1 MGYRRKAISM
11 GLITSMFLAFVLVG
25 LNVNVPPAQAQTTT
39 LSIEPSPVA
48 VTACTNF
55 TVGVKVNYVT
65 DLYSW
70 QMNLTFDPTLMTC
83 VGATA
88 GPFLPPPTFGL
99 IVIIDNTAGW
109 VAAADSRMVPPG
121 ASGSCV
127 LAYITFHCKGQGSSS
142 LHFKPVETFLLDSNY
157 FSIPFDPIDGYVT
170 QLGPSSLHGEDGL
183 LYNVHLHADFLINL
197 MNPICTRWHELWPS
211 YCSHYY
217 HLNSWEDNGDNMLSP
232 SDQIDMIDLRTNKT
246 SWWHVDDVT
255 VTIYVKPTE
264 APGPAMYLEF
274 TGGFPNYAT
283 PLLNPV
289 CTYWHEIYPVF
300 SKKFHL
306 SSWMDNGNGI
316 LSFCDKIYLK
326 DPVTGL
332 GAWYHVAQ
340 VATDIIVTRK
350 PVCTQWHEIY
360 PEFCAHDYHLSS
372 WIDNGDKK
380 LSPCDKIDMTDK
392 ATGNVTWWHVR
403 EVTITLILTEKYI
416 PPPLEPMYLEYV
428 PIASPLYEPI
438 FSPVCTYWHEIW
450 PVYCRY
456 YHLSSWE
463 DNGNGF
469 LDPSDQI
476 DMTDEYG
483 KVHWYHV
490 DDVTIDIWVEPIP
503 QPIHD
508 VAVTSVVPQYAS
520 IVQGGI
526 DPIKV
531 TVQNQG
537 DFTETFGVKAYYDGN
552 LIGTQ
557 TVTLAPASFF
567 DVFFSWDTSTVPV
580 GTYTIKGVAD
590 VVPGETDI
598 ADNTLTDGKVTVLS
612 PFKILHGEYGLLYKR
627 RLDAETLINLMSPIS
642 TMWHELWPYY
652 CRRYHLTSWV
662 DNGDE
667 MLSPSDQ
674 IDMFEYETNQT
685 TWWHVDDV
693 TITLYLKDKEGIL
706 PPMYIEFEGGFPEYQ
721 RVLKYPVCTYWHEVY
736 PYFSRRFHLSSW
748 IDTDGNGMLNPSD
761 QIDMKDLE
769 TGKISWWHVE
779 RVSTDI
785 IVTRKPICTQW
796 HEIWPDFCMRDFH
809 LSSWE
814 DNGDH
819 KLSPSDQIDLTDK
832 KTGQVTWW
840 HVKHVTITIVLTEKE
855 VPPPIEPM
863 YMEFE
868 GEYLEEI
875 LTRPVCTWWH
885 EIWPVYCRYYHLSS
899 WYDNGDGWLSPSD
912 QIDMTDEKG
921 IVHWYHVDDV
931 TIDIWIE
938 PKPPCP
944 MPPRVEWKHK
954 FAIIDYFMTF
964 CPSPGVAN
972 LDKDLNL
979 EIVTG
984 TDEWYGNQK
993 WYCFDASGATQWT
1006 LPTRVDE
1013 SRTSVAIG
1021 DIDGDGDL
1029 EIAGG
1034 TTSGWETQV
1043 FDSAGSF
1050 VWRYSDPT
1058 RYDWWHSTPAM
1069 CDVNPNSSGLE
1080 VIAAEYGVGGNPK
1093 IFCFSKTGSVLWS
1106 YTIPEGG
1113 IVDASPACGD
1123 IDGDGVV
1130 EIVIG
1135 TAPPGGQPHK
1145 VYCFN
1150 GRTGAVKWT
1159 HWVQQPSTCSNRAVH
1174 SSAALADIDG
1184 DGKTEVIFGAND
1196 GGVRCLKGT
1205 DGTLKWIYW
1214 TGGSVY
1220 SSPAVGDVDAD
1231 GNYEIVVGS
1240 NDKYVYCLS
1249 STGTLEWRFKTGGA
1263 VISSPALANRG
1274 TTPGLGIYVGS
1285 KDGYLYLLNGFGN
1298 LIWRFNT
1305 GATNGITSSPAV
1317 ADIDGDSK
1325 LEVMF
1330 TDWNAIP
1337 DNAAVTNVF
1346 WCLEDCTSWVEPYA
1360 VEWPMFRHDR
1370 CHTGKYSSGIK
1381 GMGGAESE
1389 ANNVEGFT
1397 EIQPLVITHDVAI
1410 VFDWLSK
1417 SFIKAGETVQVYV
1430 DVENQ
1435 GTSVETTTV
1444 SVSYDGTPI
1453 GSAPVTLAIGETKT
1467 LTFPWDT
1474 TGVPKGTYS
1483 VTADASVVPG
1493 ETDTA
1498 DNTFSTLAIV
1508 TLPVH
1513 DIAAA
1518 YVVPYKTIVCQGY
1531 RLRVNVTLFNQ
1542 GDFPETFIVSASYG
1556 SSAIGAPQLIGL
1568 GTGLSTTLTF
1578 DCDTTGL
1585 PKGTDTVGAYIV
1597 TPITGET
1604 DTADNTRVDGLVTI
1618 VIVGDINAD
1627 GIVDIEDIYTIALAY
1642 GTMPGQPGYNPNLD
1656 INDDGIID
1664 IQDIYTTALHYGE
1677 IDP

>member
-1 MGYRRKAISM
+1 MGSGRRKAISM

-25 LNVNVPPAQAQTTT
+25 LNVNVAPAQV
-39 LSIEPSPVA
+39 P
-48 VTACTNF
+48 TN
-55 TVGVKVNYVT
+55 K
-65 DLYSW
+65 
-70 QMNLTFDPTLMTC
+70 C
-83 VGATA
+83 
-88 GPFLPPPTFGL
+88 
-99 IVIIDNTAGW
+99 
-109 VAAADSRMVPPG
+109 
-121 ASGSCV
+121 
-127 LAYITFHCKGQGSSS
+127 
-142 LHFKPVETFLLDSNY
+142 
-157 FSIPFDPIDGYVT
+157 
-170 QLGPSSLHGEDGL
+170 LHGEDGL
-183 LYNVHLHADFLINL
+183 FYSVHLHADFLINL
-197 MNPICTRWHELWPS
+197 YNPICTRWHELWPR

-217 HLNSWEDNGDNMLSP
+217 HLNSWEDEGDNMLSP
-232 SDQIDMIDLRTNKT
+232 SDQIDMIDYATNKT

-255 VTIYVKPTE
+255 VTIYVKPIE
-264 APGPAMYLEF
+264 APGPAMYVEF
-274 TGGFPNYAT
+274 TGGFTNYAT

-289 CTYWHEIYPVF
+289 CTYWHEIYPVY

-306 SSWMDNGNGI
+306 SSWTDNGDGI

-340 VATDIIVTRK
+340 VATDIVVTRK

-360 PEFCAHDYHLSS
+360 PEFCARDYHLSS
-372 WIDNGDKK
+372 WIDNGDNI
-380 LSPCDKIDMTDK
+380 LSVCDKIDMTDK
-392 ATGNVTWWHVR
+392 ATGIVSWWHVR
-403 EVTITLILTEKYI
+403 EVTITIILTEKYI
-416 PPPLEPMYLEYV
+416 PPPLEPMYLEWV

-438 FSPVCTYWHEIW
+438 FTPVYTYWHEIW

-463 DNGNGF
+463 DTNGNGF

-490 DDVTIDIWVEPIP
+490 DDVTIDIWIDPIP
-503 QPIHD
+503 QPVHD

-537 DFTETFGVKAYYDGN
+537 GFTETFGVKAYYDGN

-557 TVTLAPASFF
+557 TVTLMPASFF
-567 DVFFSWDTSTVPV
+567 DVFFNWDTSTVPV

-590 VVPGETDI
+590 VVPSETDI
-598 ADNTLTDGKVTVLS
+598 EDNTLTDGTVTVLS
-612 PFKILHGEYGLLYKR
+612 QFKILHGEYGLLYKR
-627 RLDAETLINLMSPIS
+627 RLDAGYLIDLGNPY
-642 TMWHELWPYY
+642 TNWHELWPYY
-652 CRRYHLTSWV
+652 CRNYTLTSWQ
-662 DNGDE
+662 DNGDG

-674 IDMFEYETNQT
+674 IDMIDYQTDQT

-693 TITLYLKDKEGIL
+693 TITLYLKNKEGIL
-706 PPMYIEFEGGFPEYQ
+706 PPMYIESVAGFPMYKE
-721 RVLKYPVCTYWHEVY
+721 VLYNPVCTKWHEIY
-736 PYFSRRFHLSSW
+736 PYFCRYFHLTVW
-748 IDTDGNGMLNPSD
+748 TDTTGNHMLDPSD
-761 QIDMKDLE
+761 QIEMTNLE
-769 TGKISWWHVE
+769 TGEVTWWHVE

-785 IVTRKPICTQW
+785 IVTRKPVCTQW
-796 HEIWPDFCMRDFH
+796 HEIYPDFCMRDFH

-819 KLSPSDQIDLTDK
+819 QLSPSDQIDLTNK
-832 KTGQVTWW
+832 KTGEVTWW
-840 HVKHVTITIVLTEKE
+840 HVTSVTITIVLTEKE
-855 VPPPIEPM
+855 VPLPVKPT
-863 YMEFE
+863 YMEFR

-875 LTRPVCTWWH
+875 LTHPVCTWWH

-899 WYDNGDGWLSPSD
+899 WYDENVDGWLSPSD

-944 MPPRVEWKHK
+944 MPPRVEWNHK

-972 LDKDLNL
+972 LDNDTNL

-993 WYCFDASGATQWT
+993 WYCFDASGVIQWT

-1013 SRTSVAIG
+1013 SRTSVSIG

-1058 RYDWWHSTPAM
+1058 RYDWWHSSPAM

-1093 IFCFSKTGSVLWS
+1093 IFCFSRTGSVLWS

-1135 TAPPGGQPHK
+1135 TAPPNGQPHY

-1150 GRTGAVKWT
+1150 GRTGAVEWT
-1159 HWVQQPSTCSNRAVH
+1159 HRVAWPPGAPSTCSNRAVH
-1174 SSAALADIDG
+1174 SSAALADIDN
-1184 DGKTEVIFGAND
+1184 DGKIEVIFGAND
-1196 GGVRCLKGT
+1196 GRVRCLWGT
-1205 DGTLKWIYW
+1205 NGTAKWYTWI
-1214 TGGSVY
+1214 GGCVY

-1231 GNYEIVVGS
+1231 GALEIIVGS
-1240 NDKYVYCLS
+1240 TNHRVYCLS
-1249 STGTLEWRFKTGGA
+1249 STGAVKWAFLTSGD
-1263 VISSPALANRG
+1263 VISSAALANRG
-1274 TTPGLGIYVGS
+1274 TTRGLGIYIGS
-1285 KDGYLYLLNGFGN
+1285 KDGYLYLLDGWGN

-1305 GATNGITSSPAV
+1305 RATNGITSSPAV

-1346 WCLEDCTSWVEPYA
+1346 WCLEDCTSNVTKYA

-1370 CHTGKYSSGIK
+1370 CHTGKYLSGIK
-1381 GMGGAESE
+1381 GSGQATSSIQSSS
-1389 ANNVEGFT
+1389 VE
-1397 EIQPLVITHDVAI
+1397 PLVVTNDVAI

-1417 SFIKAGETVQVYV
+1417 TFIKAGETVEVYV
-1430 DVENQ
+1430 DITNEGTVTENP
-1435 GTSVETTTV
+1435 TV
-1444 SVSYDGTPI
+1444 TVTYDGNFI
-1453 GSAPVTLAIGETKT
+1453 GSQNVLNLLAGETRT
-1467 LTFPWDT
+1467 LTFSWNT
-1474 TGVPKGTYS
+1474 AGVLKGVYS
-1483 VTADASVVPG
+1483 VTAVASTVPG
-1493 ETDTA
+1493 ETDTI
-1498 DNTFSTLAIV
+1498 DNDFSTLAIV

-1513 DIAAA
+1513 DIAIA
-1518 YVVPYKTIVCQGY
+1518 YVKPLKTVVGQGY
-1531 RLRVNVTLFNQ
+1531 ICPINITIFNQ
-1542 GDFPETFIVSASYG
+1542 GDFTENFAITASYDSG
-1556 SSAIGAPQLIGL
+1556 SIGL
-1568 GTGLSTTLTF
+1568 IKAITLNPGQGTTITLNW
-1578 DCDTTGL
+1578 DTTGIA
-1585 PKGTDTVGAYIV
+1585 KGYLMMGAYAV
-1597 TPITGET
+1597 TPIIGET
-1604 DTADNTRVDGLVTI
+1604 DTADNTRADGSVYVGLI
-1618 VIVGDINAD
+1618 GDINAD
-1627 GIVDIEDIYTIALAY
+1627 GIVDIEDIYGIALAY
-1642 GTMPGQPGYNPNLD
+1642 GSLYNSTDGQYWHPTPCAICPHSPNLD
-1656 INDDGIID
+1656 INWDGIID
-1664 IQDIYTTALHYGE
+1664 IQDVYTTALHYGE
-1677 IDP
+1677 TDP